1 MSQNKTIKQ
10 GDLVRYHIGLESIS
24 SQGFGLG
31 QFYMVMQDS
40 AGLFVAVNS
49 NKVYLTIGND
59 LTDYCDHVSKHAC
72 PVVCLKVLTRS
83 VRYEFCRVR
92 AFH

>member
-1 MSQNKTIKQ
+1 MSQNKTLSQ

-31 QFYMVMQDS
+31 QFYMVMQDD

-59 LTDYCDHVSKHAC
+59 LTDNADQFTKHRC
-72 PVVCLKVLTRS
+72 PVTLPIGELNKRGLS
-83 VRYEFCRVR
+83 
-92 AFH
+92 